1 MKKLLIIT
9 AGILLVWCSPKSD
22 YQVELKPTHYEVTDE
37 RGNVTRVEFNELEKF
52 FSDDN
57 M

>member
-9 AGILLVWCSPKSD
+9 AGILLVGCSPKPD

-37 RGNVTRVEFNELEKF
+37 QGNVTRVEFNELEKF